1 MTRLACNPER
11 LALLAR
17 RLNIAQAEISLQLRL
32 AEIGDLAMPEIRSLL
47 QRAIS
52 LLESQEERARRI
64 LNSSFLNL
72 SDSYSLTFNS
82 SAYLLNRWVTH
93 QDRKS
98 VV

>member
-17 RLNIAQAEISLQLRL
+17 RIHIAQGEISLQLRL

-47 QRAIS
+47 QRAVS
-52 LLESQEERARRI
+52 LLESQEERVRRI

-72 SDSYSLTFNS
+72 SDSYSLMFNS
-82 SAYLLNRWVTH
+82 SAYKLNGAYWHPSAYCRI
-93 QDRKS
+93 
-98 VV
+98 

>member
-17 RLNIAQAEISLQLRL
+17 RLNIARGEISLQLRL

-52 LLESQEERARRI
+52 LLKAKKIGYDESSIA
-64 LNSSFLNL
+64 L
-72 SDSYSLTFNS
+72 S
-82 SAYLLNRWVTH
+82 
-93 QDRKS
+93 
-98 VV
+98 